1 MKYLVNLI
9 QLTVVAAIVFPMF
22 YIWDTDKVDN
32 LCKRIE
38 PGMEKVEFLKLADD
52 LGVRLHGPTF
62 EGLEGGKW
70 HAEVVTIT
78 PFIDHSCRVKGAGSR
93 VATAKLPGQS

>member
-9 QLTVVAAIVFPMF
+9 QLTVVAAIIFPMV
-22 YIWDTDKVDN
+22 YIWDTDKVEN

-38 PGMEKVEFLKLADD
+38 PGMEKAEFLKLTDD
-52 LGVRLHGPTF
+52 LNARLLGPTY

-78 PFIDHSCRVKGAGSR
+78 PFIDHSCRIKGAGSR
-93 VATAKLPGQS
+93 VATAKLSGHS